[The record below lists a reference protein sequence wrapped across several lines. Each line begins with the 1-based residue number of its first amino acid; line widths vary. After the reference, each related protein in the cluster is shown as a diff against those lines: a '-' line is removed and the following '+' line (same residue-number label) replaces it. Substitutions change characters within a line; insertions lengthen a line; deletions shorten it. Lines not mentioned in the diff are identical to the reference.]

1 MTGASSAG
9 GPSTV
14 AGTWNAAG
22 PPRQLGPT
30 ALPDAIEL
38 REVGPRDG
46 LQSEAPIPV
55 PARVALV
62 RGLAAAGLRTIE
74 FGAFVSPRA
83 VPAMAGAADVAAELG
98 DLDGVT
104 LVALVPNARGA
115 RDAVAAGAHALT
127 CTISVSAVYNE
138 RNVGMTIE
146 RSLAEVE
153 QVSGIARD
161 AGIELDVVVSC
172 TFGSPYEGEI
182 AVADVEKLCG
192 ACRDA
197 GADRL
202 TLADTTGMATPRGVW
217 EVLART
223 GTDVGLHFHETRGT
237 GLVNVLAALQAG
249 AIRFDTSVGGLG
261 GSPFATGAAG
271 NVATEGVVNLTDD
284 LGIRSGV
291 DLDALLALG
300 PGLADAVG
308 HPLPSPVMAAGPRVG
323 R

>member
-1 MTGASSAG
+1 MADE
-9 GPSTV
+9 V
-14 AGTWNAAG
+14 
-22 PPRQLGPT
+22 PP
-30 ALPDAIEL
+30 ALPGAIEL

-74 FGAFVSPRA
+74 FAAFVSPRA
-83 VPAMAGAADVAAELG
+83 VPAMAGAAEVAAELD
-98 DLDGVT
+98 DLDDVT

-115 RDAVAAGAHALT
+115 RDAVAARADALT
-127 CTISVSAVYNE
+127 CTISASAVYNQ
-138 RNVGMTIE
+138 RNVGMTIAE
-146 RSLAEVE
+146 SLVEIE
-153 QVSGIARD
+153 QVAAIARESE
-161 AGIELDVVVSC
+161 IELDVVVSC
-172 TFGSPYEGEI
+172 AFGSPYEGEI
-182 AVADVEKLCG
+182 AVAEVERLCG

-217 EVLART
+217 ELLART
-223 GTDVGLHFHETRGT
+223 GPDVGLHFHETRGT
-237 GLVNVLAALQAG
+237 GLVNVLAALQVG
-249 AIRFDTSVGGLG
+249 AVRFDTSLGGLG

-291 DLDALLALG
+291 DLAALLALG
-300 PGLADAVG
+300 PGLAAAVG
-308 HPLPSPVMAAGPRVG
+308 HALPSPVMAAGPRTAG
-323 R
+323 

>member
-1 MTGASSAG
+1 MTGAA
-9 GPSTV
+9 
-14 AGTWNAAG
+14 NAAG
-22 PPRQLGPT
+22 GTAQDLGLP
-30 ALPDAIEL
+30 ALPDTIEL

-55 PARVALV
+55 DARVALV

-74 FGAFVSPRA
+74 LGAFVSPRA
-83 VPAMAGAADVAAELG
+83 VPAMAGSADVAAALR
-98 DLDGVT
+98 DLDDVT
-104 LVALVPNARGA
+104 LVGLVPNARGA
-115 RDAVAAGAHALT
+115 RDAVAARVDALT
-127 CTISVSAVYNE
+127 CTISASAVYNE
-138 RNVGMTIE
+138 RNVGMTIA
-146 RSLAEVE
+146 RSLSEIE
-153 QVSGIARD
+153 QVSAITRD

-172 TFGSPYEGEI
+172 AFGSPYEGEI
-182 AVADVEKLCG
+182 AAADVASLCG

-217 EVLART
+217 EVLGRT

-237 GLVNVLAALQAG
+237 GLVNVLAALQRG
-249 AIRFDTSVGGLG
+249 VVRFDTSIGGLG

-291 DLDALLALG
+291 DLRALLALG
-300 PGLADAVG
+300 PGLTATVG
-308 HPLPSPVMAAGPRVG
+308 HALPSPVMTAGPRTVG
-323 R
+323 